1 MSDIENDELKPTKP
15 FISNSPT
22 GEDLFEGRAHSTI
35 ANNIARTLRHNPDCK
50 IIGLDGGWGT
60 GKSNL
65 VHQICKLLKKDYHFF
80 IYDAWGHQEDL
91 QRRSLLEELLDD
103 LIKNSILDDN
113 WKGRLKLVLA
123 KVKETESK
131 KIPKLGTGII
141 ATGLMVTLSIIAKL
155 IAENVSSQWLKI
167 SITCAPLLLFILL
180 IILNILKKIETELKS
195 GNFQLCLKIIKT
207 SFWDFFLVHQNTIE
221 EEIRYETVS
230 EDEPSVKKF
239 RDWMKDISGALQT
252 KKLVIV
258 FDNMDR
264 LHKRKVQELWSSIH
278 VFFAEN
284 SYENIRVIVPFDRAH
299 IKTAFTSEEHSDNK
313 FFGNDFIN
321 KTFNIVYRVSPPILT
336 DWKRYFDIKWKEAFG
351 EESLSTDYYNNIVQ
365 IFDLLSEDITPRNII
380 AFINEFISIRNIN
393 SSHIPGKYIALF
405 ILGKDTICAN
415 PVAEI
420 TSPTYLKGLEFFYK
434 DDEDLPKYI
443 AALVYQ
449 IDPDKAIQ
457 VIFAEKLRRAL
468 ENNSKAEIQQI
479 SEIAEFPMILENT
492 LPKVLNIQN
501 ATLALHTLAKEKL
514 GNELQQQITWE
525 SLLSKYQISYK
536 SSIEEYQTILL
547 QRVESKEK
555 LLNQLLTGIAGTTDF
570 NITEYYNSINKL
582 GDALGEELNVFDYL
596 GEKKVKVIE
605 LIELIRL
612 AKEDYLAYKISSD
625 PNELQAHLSTI
636 DADNFNEFDFVKFI
650 KNKEELTKYYA
661 KLDVLLKAAF
671 VESNKSK
678 IEKLLSKSK
687 EERLVKPFTF
697 KAPDDQVYT
706 VATNIKES
714 EDLFAD
720 LVCMRLA
727 KKAAFDA
734 NYVSHFDN
742 YLSKTDEAT
751 VEKVASRIEY
761 YMDYGDL
768 LINAPSLTQYPLYKL
783 IVQRLTNHSYGNSRL
798 TFISVL
804 KDFDVICKSAEIQV
818 GDLLKRLE
826 AWKPDGLTAENL
838 MTHVS
843 INLFKEATK
852 ANGKIGKKLKEVLT
866 EYLNSLDLNKWEKFL
881 SENSK
886 EIELLLAFEDYEL
899 NSFGIEG
906 AKETLN
912 KIAAKKL
919 ENYNID
925 TWRLLIQREIKQG
938 KNLKA
943 TFNTIR
949 DTLIREQTMD
959 VKLFLFF
966 GEWLFEHADLVEHK
980 GSLRTIFKL
989 EIIQDAGCLNIMRKH
1004 KAMIPNIIAA
1014 AKEEAEDFITAI
1026 KELCKTNKSDAVN
1039 ELATTIGVTLEESE
1053 AEKPVEDRYTSDK
1066 SDDRNASL

>member
-1 MSDIENDELKPTKP
+1 MPELDNEELHPIKP

-35 ANNIARTLRHNPDCK
+35 ANNIARTLTHNSNCK

-65 VHQICKLLKKDYHFF
+65 VYQIRKRLKNDYHFF

-103 LIKNSILDDN
+103 LIRNHLLDTS
-113 WKGRLKLVLA
+113 WKDRLKLILA
-123 KVKETESK
+123 KVKQTDSK

-155 IAENVSSQWLKI
+155 IAENVSGQSLKI
-167 SITCAPLLLFILL
+167 LITCTPLLLYILL
-180 IILNILKKIETELKS
+180 ILINIKKKIKSELKE
-195 GNFQLCLKIIKT
+195 GNFELCLEIIKS

-221 EEIRYETVS
+221 EEVKYETIS

-239 RDWMKDISGALQT
+239 RDWMKEISDALKT

-299 IKTAFTSEEHSDNK
+299 VKTAFTTEGPNESK

-351 EESLSTDYYNNIVQ
+351 EESLKTDYYNNIVQ

-380 AFINEFISIRNIN
+380 AFINEFISIKNIN
-393 SSHIPGKYIALF
+393 TVHIPGKYIALF
-405 ILGKDTICAN
+405 ILGKDTICDN

-420 TSPTYLKGLEFFYK
+420 TNPTYLKGLDFLYK
-434 DDEDLPKYI
+434 DDDELPKYI

-449 IDPDKAIQ
+449 IDPEKAIQ
-457 VIFAEKLRRAL
+457 LIFAEKLRRNL
-468 ENNSKAEIQQI
+468 ENNSTTDIQQI
-479 SEIAEFPMILENT
+479 SEITEFPMILENT

-501 ATLALHTLAKEKL
+501 ATLALNTLVKEKL

-525 SLLSKYQISYK
+525 CLLSKYQITYK
-536 SSIEEYQTILL
+536 SSLEEYQTVLL
-547 QRVESKEK
+547 QRVKSKER
-555 LLNQLLTGIAGTTDF
+555 LLNQLLAGIAGTSDF

-582 GDALGEELNVFDYL
+582 KDTLGDELDVFDYL
-596 GEKKVKVIE
+596 EEKEVKVNEFIE
-605 LIELIRL
+605 LVRL
-612 AKEDYLAYKISSD
+612 AKDDYLIYNVSSD
-625 PNELQAHLSTI
+625 TDELQAHLSTI
-636 DADNFNEFDFVKFI
+636 DTSNFHEFDFVKFI
-650 KNKEELTKYYA
+650 KGEEVLTNYYA
-661 KLDVLLKAAF
+661 KLDTLLKAVFA
-671 VESNKSK
+671 ESDKSK
-678 IEKLLSKSK
+678 IEKLLLKSK
-687 EERLVKPFTF
+687 EERFVKPFVL
-697 KAPDDQVYT
+697 KIPDDQVYT
-706 VATNIKES
+706 VATNTKET

-727 KKAAFDA
+727 KKAVFDN
-734 NYVSHFDN
+734 NYVAHFDN
-742 YLSKTDEAT
+742 YLSRTDEAT

-761 YMDYGDL
+761 YMSYGDL
-768 LINAPSLTQYPLYKL
+768 LLSAAPFNKYPLYKL
-783 IVQRLTNHSYGNSRL
+783 IVQKITAQSYGISRL
-798 TFISVL
+798 DILNVF
-804 KDFDVICKSAEIQV
+804 KDFDNICHLTEIKAE
-818 GDLLKRLE
+818 DLLKRIDG
-826 AWKPDGLTAENL
+826 WKLDTLTSENL
-838 MTHVS
+838 ITHVS
-843 INLFKEATK
+843 INLFKKATK
-852 ANGKIGKKLKEVLT
+852 PDGKIGKRLTSVLT
-866 EYLNSLDLNKWEKFL
+866 EYLNSLDQNKWESIL

-886 EIELLLAFEDYEL
+886 EIEMLLCFDGYEM

-906 AKETLN
+906 VKETLN
-912 KIAAKKL
+912 KIAGKKI
-919 ENYNID
+919 ESYDVDI
-925 TWRLLIQREIKQG
+925 WRLLIERELKQG

-949 DTLIREQTMD
+949 DTFIREQTMD

-966 GEWLFEHADLVEHK
+966 GEWLFEHADLIEQK

-989 EIIQDAGCLNIMRKH
+989 EVIHDAGCLNKIHKH
-1004 KAMIPNIIAA
+1004 KEMMPNIIAA
-1014 AKEEAEDFITAI
+1014 AKEEAEDFLTAI
-1026 KELCKTNKSDAVN
+1026 KELYKTNKSDLVKDIAI
-1039 ELATTIGVTLEESE
+1039 EIGVSLEASE
-1053 AEKPVEDRYTSDK
+1053 LENPKED
-1066 SDDRNASL
+1066 